1 MEKEIDFT
9 QGKPDGEGVVSNP
22 GAQAVVQHFASESLK
37 ELEESPEAIAEELC
51 ALRQRMKVDAE
62 REKRLVSYFKSKK
75 DRGAQ
80 LYGSVMVKVTEEKGR
95 KSTDWK
101 AYIMGSEGAEGVAEA
116 EQKYTKV
123 GEPIIK
129 VNVERIGPGQQG

>member
-1 MEKEIDFT
+1 MEKEIDFSK
-9 QGKPDGEGVVSNP
+9 GKPDGEGVVSNP
-22 GAQAVVQHFASESLK
+22 GAQAIVQHFGSELK
-37 ELEESPEAIAEELC
+37 ELEESPEQIAEELC

-62 REKRLVSYFKSKK
+62 REKRLVAFFKTKR

-101 AYIMGSEGAEGVAEA
+101 AYIMDSEGAEGVAEA
-116 EQKYTKV
+116 EEKFTKV

-129 VNVERIGPGQQG
+129 VNVERIGSGQQG